1 MATYSNHAQRELDA
15 ESFAEDDRRRAAHE
29 RVVCAPEGAV
39 AASPRLP
46 AVTVPDETELDD
58 DIHDAISDALAD
70 GDGCPVAFYLRHHLA
85 QRGLV
90 IVESTQWGSAKIAL
104 QLIGSTAVAAA
115 NRMES

>member
-1 MATYSNHAQRELDA
+1 MATYTNHAQRELDA
-15 ESFAEDDRRRAAHE
+15 ESFAEDDKRRAAHE
-29 RVVCAPEGAV
+29 RVVCVP
-39 AASPRLP
+39 SPRLP
-46 AVTVPDETELDD
+46 AVMVPDETELDD
-58 DIHDAISDALAD
+58 DIHDAISDAIAD

-115 NRMES
+115 NRMEG